1 MLIIRCIIEFKL
13 LLLASVPFFKGG
25 GGVVGYSILYV
36 QDFTVMQSKYCYVK
50 FM

>member
-13 LLLASVPFFKGG
+13 LLLASVPFFEG

-50 FM
+50 FV